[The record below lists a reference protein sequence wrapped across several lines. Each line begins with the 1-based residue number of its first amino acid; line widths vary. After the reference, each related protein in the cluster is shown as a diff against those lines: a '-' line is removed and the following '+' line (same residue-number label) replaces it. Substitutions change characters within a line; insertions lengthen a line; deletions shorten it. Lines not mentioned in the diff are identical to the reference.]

1 MSNHEMMRERA
12 RQEAIVWQLNVNHN
26 PDYSM
31 EDLYD
36 DQQYFTAL
44 AEKYDLTE
52 EFRENGII

>member
-1 MSNHEMMRERA
+1 MSNYEMMRERA

-36 DQQYFTAL
+36 DQ
-44 AEKYDLTE
+44 
-52 EFRENGII
+52 